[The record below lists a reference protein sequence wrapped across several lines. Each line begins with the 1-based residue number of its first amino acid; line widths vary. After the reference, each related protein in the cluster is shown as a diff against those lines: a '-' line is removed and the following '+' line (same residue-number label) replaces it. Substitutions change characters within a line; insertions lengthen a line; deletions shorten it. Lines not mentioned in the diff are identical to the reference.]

1 MVARKHAIALLGSL
15 AATEDLNLL
24 SDLARFDAEPAIRAE
39 ALTGLARSGVAM
51 AAPILVEAIA
61 SSDLLEAAAASKA
74 LGILARKAGIE
85 AVRAHVDKGPSKGK
99 KLAASALDKLASPA
113 EARPAK
119 RSESRRDPQTLR

>member
-15 AATEDLNLL
+15 AGAEDLNLL

-39 ALTGLARSGVAM
+39 ALAGLARSGAAM
-51 AAPILVEAIA
+51 ATPILVEAIA

-74 LGILARKAGIE
+74 LGILAGKAGVA
-85 AVRAHVDKGPSKGK
+85 AVRAHADKGPAKGK
-99 KLAASALDKLASPA
+99 KLAAAVLDRLASPA

-119 RSESRRDPQTLR
+119 RSASRRDPQTLR